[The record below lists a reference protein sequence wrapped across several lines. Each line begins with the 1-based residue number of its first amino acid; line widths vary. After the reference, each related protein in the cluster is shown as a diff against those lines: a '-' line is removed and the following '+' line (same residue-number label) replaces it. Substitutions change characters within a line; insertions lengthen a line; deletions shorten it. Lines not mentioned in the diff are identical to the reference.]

1 MKVSAKTMTIHFR
14 LFVIGMLLLITT
26 MAVATQ
32 FALSDLDYQFI
43 VGIIPD
49 YGIHYIGSDNSTDGI
64 RVLRKTNPNA
74 ENYYL
79 FLGNVSANSR
89 WAYSSAFAI
98 VNEDRFVKH
107 ITHIEVLSENNTN
120 VKIWLHDHKN
130 NNANYPSNTTRS
142 VLMFSN
148 GTLTNCSTTIAW
160 TLAPGDRNASTIC
173 SNITDPANYTSNTLW
188 DPIAHVRYTHNN
200 TRNDHHYADYVWV
213 QIEIDIP
220 ETMHIKEH
228 YLGSLRIY
236 FRSDT

>member
-1 MKVSAKTMTIHFR
+1 MNIHFR

-32 FALSDLDYQFI
+32 FGLSDLEYQFI

-49 YGIHYIGSDNSTDGI
+49 HGIHYIGSDNSTDGI
-64 RVLRKTNPNA
+64 RVLRRTNPNS
-74 ENYYL
+74 ENFQL
-79 FLGNVSANSR
+79 FLGNVSSNSK

-107 ITHIEVLSENNTN
+107 ITHIDVISNNNTN
-120 VKIWLHDHKN
+120 IKIWLHDHKN

-148 GTLTNCSTTIAW
+148 GTISNCSTTIAW
-160 TLAPGDRNASTIC
+160 SLAPGDRNASTIC
-173 SNITDPANYTSNTLW
+173 SNITDPYNYTSNNSW
-188 DPIAHVRYTHNN
+188 DSIANVFYSLNN
-200 TRNDHHYADYVWV
+200 NRNKHEYSDYVWV

-220 ETMHIKEH
+220 ADMQIKEQ
-228 YLGSLRIY
+228 YIGLIRIY
-236 FRSDT
+236 FKSDL